1 VNKKDFEQAIEID
14 KRITKLKDFENLL
27 LKKEHDLPF
36 LVGAGEVIYTVRKEI
51 NTEVILAIDKRIKK
65 LESEM
70 EEL

>member
-1 VNKKDFEQAIEID
+1 MNKKDFEQAIEID